1 MIASSR
7 RPQPPPYRTVIF
19 HYMLVTSSYA
29 QITIILSFYV
39 EITLVTTHE
48 VGHNGHLVL
57 PTAANM
63 ECVHNNTLFPT
74 SGVIIYQTDRK
85 GFL

>member
-1 MIASSR
+1 
-7 RPQPPPYRTVIF
+7 
-19 HYMLVTSSYA
+19 
-29 QITIILSFYV
+29 
-39 EITLVTTHE
+39 LVTTHE

-63 ECVHNNTLFPT
+63 ACVHNKTLFPT
-74 SGVIIYQTDRK
+74 SGVIIYQTDWK